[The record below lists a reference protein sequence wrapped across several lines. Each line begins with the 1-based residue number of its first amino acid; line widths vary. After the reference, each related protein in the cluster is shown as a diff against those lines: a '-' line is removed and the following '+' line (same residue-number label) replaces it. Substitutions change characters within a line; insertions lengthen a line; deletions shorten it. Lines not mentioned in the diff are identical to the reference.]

1 MNTLIKDKSDLAD
14 IEKFIPDAHILG
26 AMQKADGIP
35 AKEIK
40 VISTKFSKVGKTTL
54 DRYPNLE
61 WVVHR
66 GHGVDS
72 VNLKLCK
79 KHNVPCGYHVVTPD
93 LNLLKKQIKSGYQ
106 FLAYS
111 TDGVFLN
118 TISKIDLNK

>member
-54 DRYPNLE
+54 DRYPNL
-61 WVVHR
+61 
-66 GHGVDS
+66 
-72 VNLKLCK
+72 
-79 KHNVPCGYHVVTPD
+79 
-93 LNLLKKQIKSGYQ
+93 
-106 FLAYS
+106 
-111 TDGVFLN
+111 
-118 TISKIDLNK
+118 